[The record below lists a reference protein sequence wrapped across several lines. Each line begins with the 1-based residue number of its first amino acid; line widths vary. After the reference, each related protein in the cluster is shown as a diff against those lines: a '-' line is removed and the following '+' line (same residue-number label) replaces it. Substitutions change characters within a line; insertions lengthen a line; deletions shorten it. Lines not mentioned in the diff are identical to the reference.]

1 MGKKGKKDPN
11 APTLIAEDTVNRA
24 KKLIELKVAV
34 KQPKPGQP
42 FTSEEFCIP
51 PVFHSDKE
59 FKQIIH
65 FWQNCQVVHY
75 QERDMRVPSR
85 AKDFDDDDKVAKK
98 RFPRKELMDLQKWLK
113 KFTKQATKQSGKF
126 MKQMVKK
133 EAKET
138 KREGL
143 IKQITE
149 VDLLMNDELRASR
162 KFIARQELF
171 EKKYMVGSKLGEH
184 APAKDVLILVEQ
196 SDKMATWVDEAKDEI
211 TKLLNQVVNVESE
224 TFNLGVFS
232 AGGGANWC
240 PQFQRLDDPKKGL
253 ADSIKWLGKN
263 LSAKTC
269 NPQAFPPDWKTLV
282 EKITTD
288 PSKLPWRIFLCCSRV
303 PHPGDESD
311 GAGFLNA
318 LEKARQ
324 TLSPPMK
331 NQPVLPVNVVAFD
344 YELEGDQAGMAL
356 LSRVAG
362 PDGLSSIDTS
372 AQDLLALDKMLKSVQ
387 TKKKQLDKLNKKLD
401 KMEDLSEQVAEMRQL
416 FQMQISLQRMLESDL
431 EMFDF
436 SLKREEPVTV
446 PEI

>member
-11 APTLIAEDTVNRA
+11 APTLIAEDTVNRV
-24 KKLIELKVAV
+24 KKLIELKVAI

-51 PVFHSDKE
+51 PVFHGDRE

-65 FWQNCQVVHY
+65 YWQNCAVVHY
-75 QERDMRVPSR
+75 HERDMKVPSR
-85 AKDFDDDDKVAKK
+85 VLHFDDDDKVAKK

-113 KFTKQATKQSGKF
+113 KFTKQATKQTGKF
-126 MKQMVKK
+126 MKQMDKK

-162 KFIARQELF
+162 KFVGRQELF

-184 APAKDVLILVEQ
+184 APAKDALILVEQ
-196 SDKMATWVDEAKDEI
+196 SDKMTTWVDEAKDEV
-211 TKLLNQVVNVESE
+211 TKLLNQVIDVECE
-224 TFNLGVFS
+224 TFNLGVFNAS
-232 AGGGANWC
+232 GGTNWC
-240 PQFQRLDDPKKGL
+240 PQFQSKVDPKKGL

-263 LSAKTC
+263 VSAKTC
-269 NPQAFPPDWKTLV
+269 NPQPFPPDWSTMV
-282 EKITTD
+282 QKITSD
-288 PSKLPWRIFLCCSRV
+288 PSKLPWRIFICCSRV

-318 LEKARQ
+318 IEKARQ

-331 NQPVLPVNVVAFD
+331 NQPVLPINVVAFD
-344 YELEGDQAGMAL
+344 YELEGDQAGLAL
-356 LSRVAG
+356 LSRLAG

-431 EMFDF
+431 EMLDF